1 MPLALSQYE
10 TLLLVVAGT
19 FIAFA
24 LIVALVVPRSRPGF
38 PANRLGIFVGVCV
51 VLFLAQL
58 SAVLLLAEKGEADEP
73 VAEGTSTTPTET
85 TPTETTPTETT
96 STETT
101 PTETTP
107 AETETETETETTPT
121 GVQGDPVAGKEVF
134 LSIASPPCASCH
146 TLSDAG
152 STGSVGPNLDD
163 ASPSYDKVVEQVTE
177 GGGVMPAFGSTLSEQ
192 QIADVAAYV
201 SSVAGN

>member
-1 MPLALSQYE
+1 MPLALTQYE

-38 PANRLGIFVGVCV
+38 PANRLGLFVGVCV

-58 SAVLLLAEKGEADEP
+58 SAVFLLAEKGEADEP
-73 VAEGTSTTPTET
+73 VAEETSTTPTET
-85 TPTETTPTETT
+85 TPTETTG
-96 STETT
+96 TETT
-101 PTETTP
+101 P
-107 AETETETETETTPT
+107 TETETETETTAPT
-121 GVQGDPVAGKEVF
+121 EVQGDPVAGKEVF
-134 LSIASPPCASCH
+134 LTVASPPCAGCH

-152 STGSVGPNLDD
+152 STGAVGPNLDE
-163 ASPSYDKVVEQVTE
+163 ASPSYDKVVERVT
-177 GGGVMPAFGSTLSEQ
+177 GGAGVMPSFQGKLTEQ

-201 SSVAGN
+201 SSVAGS

>member
-1 MPLALSQYE
+1 VPLALTQYE
-10 TLLLVVAGT
+10 TLLLVVAAT

-38 PANRLGIFVGVCV
+38 PANRLGLFVGVCV

-58 SAVLLLAEKGEADEP
+58 SAVFLLAEKGEADEP
-73 VAEGTSTTPTET
+73 VAEETSTTPTET
-85 TPTETTPTETT
+85 TPTETTG
-96 STETT
+96 TETT

-107 AETETETETETTPT
+107 SETETETTAPT
-121 GVQGDPVAGKEVF
+121 EVQGDPVAGKEVF
-134 LSIASPPCASCH
+134 LTIASPPCAGCH

-152 STGSVGPNLDD
+152 STGAVGPNLDE
-163 ASPSYDKVVEQVTE
+163 ASPSYDKVVERVT
-177 GGGVMPAFGSTLSEQ
+177 GGAGVMPSFKGKLTDQ

-201 SSVAGN
+201 SSVAGS

>member
-1 MPLALSQYE
+1 MPLALTQYE
-10 TLLLVVAGT
+10 TLLLVVAAT

-85 TPTETTPTETT
+85 T

-107 AETETETETETTPT
+107 TETTPTETETGTETAPT
-121 GVQGDPVAGKEVF
+121 GVQGDPVAGKAVF
-134 LSIASPPCASCH
+134 LTVASPPCASCH

-152 STGSVGPNLDD
+152 STGAVGPNLDD
-163 ASPSYDKVVEQVTE
+163 ASPSYDKVVERVT
-177 GGGVMPAFGSTLSEQ
+177 GGKGVMPSFQGKLTDQ

>member
-1 MPLALSQYE
+1 MPLALTQYE

-38 PANRLGIFVGVCV
+38 PANRLGLFIGVCV

-58 SAVLLLAEKGEADEP
+58 SAVFLLAEKGEADEP
-73 VAEGTSTTPTET
+73 VAEGTATTPTET
-85 TPTETTPTETT
+85 TPTETTG
-96 STETT
+96 TETT

-107 AETETETETETTPT
+107 PSETETETETETTAPT
-121 GVQGDPVAGKEVF
+121 EVQGDPVAGKEVF
-134 LSIASPPCASCH
+134 LTIASPACAGCH

-152 STGSVGPNLDD
+152 STGAVGPNLDE
-163 ASPSYDKVVEQVTE
+163 ASPSYDKVVERVT
-177 GGGVMPAFGSTLSEQ
+177 GGAGVMPSFQGKLTDQ

-201 SSVAGN
+201 SSVAGS

>member
-1 MPLALSQYE
+1 VPLALTQYE

-24 LIVALVVPRSRPGF
+24 LVVALVVPRSRPGF

-85 TPTETTPTETT
+85 TPTETTA
-96 STETT
+96 TETT

-107 AETETETETETTPT
+107 AETETETETETAPT

-152 STGSVGPNLDD
+152 STGTVGPNLDD

-177 GGGVMPAFGSTLSEQ
+177 GGSVMPAFGGTLSEQ

-201 SSVAGN
+201 SSVAGS

>member
-1 MPLALSQYE
+1 MPLALTQYE

-38 PANRLGIFVGVCV
+38 PANRLGLFVGVCV

-58 SAVLLLAEKGEADEP
+58 SAVFLLAEKGEADEP
-73 VAEGTSTTPTET
+73 VVEETSTTPTET
-85 TPTETTPTETT
+85 TPTETTG
-96 STETT
+96 TETT

-107 AETETETETETTPT
+107 SETETETTAPT
-121 GVQGDPVAGKEVF
+121 EVQGDPVAGKEVF
-134 LSIASPPCASCH
+134 LTVASPPCAGCH

-152 STGSVGPNLDD
+152 STGAVGPNLDE
-163 ASPSYDKVVEQVTE
+163 ASPSYDKVVERVT
-177 GGGVMPAFGSTLSEQ
+177 GGAGVMPSFQGKLTDQ

-201 SSVAGN
+201 SSVAGS

>member
-1 MPLALSQYE
+1 MPLALTQYE
-10 TLLLVVAGT
+10 TLLLVVAAT

-85 TPTETTPTETT
+85 TPTETT

-107 AETETETETETTPT
+107 TETTPTETETAPT
-121 GVQGDPVAGKEVF
+121 GVQGDPVAGKAVF
-134 LSIASPPCASCH
+134 LTVASPPCALCH

-152 STGSVGPNLDD
+152 STGAVGPNLDD
-163 ASPSYDKVVEQVTE
+163 ASPSYDKVVERVT
-177 GGGVMPAFGSTLSEQ
+177 GGKGVMPSFQGKLTDQ

>member
-1 MPLALSQYE
+1 MPLALTQYE

-38 PANRLGIFVGVCV
+38 PANRLGMFIGVCV

-58 SAVLLLAEKGEADEP
+58 SAVFLLAEKGEADEP
-73 VAEGTSTTPTET
+73 VVEETSTTPTET
-85 TPTETTPTETT
+85 TPTETTG
-96 STETT
+96 TETT

-107 AETETETETETTPT
+107 SETETETETTAPT
-121 GVQGDPVAGKEVF
+121 EVQGDPVAGKEVF
-134 LSIASPPCASCH
+134 LTVASPPCAGCH

-152 STGSVGPNLDD
+152 STGAVGPNLDE
-163 ASPSYDKVVEQVTE
+163 ASPSYDKVVERVT
-177 GGGVMPAFGSTLSEQ
+177 GGAGVMPSFQGKLTDQ

-201 SSVAGN
+201 SSVAGS

>member
-10 TLLLVVAGT
+10 TLLLVVAAT

-85 TPTETTPTETT
+85 TPTETT

-107 AETETETETETTPT
+107 TETTPTETETAPT
-121 GVQGDPVAGKEVF
+121 GVQGDPVAGKAVF
-134 LSIASPPCASCH
+134 LTVASPPCAFCH

-152 STGSVGPNLDD
+152 STGAVGPNLDD
-163 ASPSYDKVVEQVTE
+163 ASPSYDKVVERVT
-177 GGGVMPAFGSTLSEQ
+177 GGKGVMPSFQGKLTDQ

>member
-1 MPLALSQYE
+1 MPLALTQYE
-10 TLLLVVAGT
+10 SILLVVAGT

-85 TPTETTPTETT
+85 TPTETT

-107 AETETETETETTPT
+107 TETETETTPA

-134 LSIASPPCASCH
+134 LSVASPPCASCH

-152 STGSVGPNLDD
+152 STGAVGPNLDD
-163 ASPSYDKVVEQVTE
+163 ASPSYDKVVERVT
-177 GGGVMPAFGSTLSEQ
+177 GGAGVMPSFQGKLTEQ

>member
-1 MPLALSQYE
+1 MPLALTQYE

-38 PANRLGIFVGVCV
+38 PANRLGLFVGVCV

-58 SAVLLLAEKGEADEP
+58 SAVFLLAEKGEADEP
-73 VAEGTSTTPTET
+73 VVEETSTTPTET
-85 TPTETTPTETT
+85 TPTETTG
-96 STETT
+96 TETT

-107 AETETETETETTPT
+107 SETETETETTAPT
-121 GVQGDPVAGKEVF
+121 EVQGDPVAGKEVF
-134 LSIASPPCASCH
+134 LTIASPPCAGCH

-152 STGSVGPNLDD
+152 STGAVGPNLDE
-163 ASPSYDKVVEQVTE
+163 ASPSYDKVVERVT
-177 GGGVMPAFGSTLSEQ
+177 GGAGVMPSFQGKLTDQ

-201 SSVAGN
+201 SSVAGS